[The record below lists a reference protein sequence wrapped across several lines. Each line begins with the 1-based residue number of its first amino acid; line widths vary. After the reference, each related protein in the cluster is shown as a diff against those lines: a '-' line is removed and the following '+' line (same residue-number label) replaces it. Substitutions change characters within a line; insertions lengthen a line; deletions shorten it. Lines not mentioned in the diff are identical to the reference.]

1 MRRQILMAS
10 AALALV
16 AASPT
21 FAQEVSPAEAEGIQQ
36 RLTRYLPR
44 ELVDAGLVT
53 VKAASSFYELRFDP
67 SVLLDRAK
75 AGKVSIEGLKPMTAY
90 LRPTAE
96 GTYRIEANDSFDV
109 KGSVDVADGRN
120 SFTYLVDSMKLD
132 GIYDPE
138 ILYFTSADWTTGRLA
153 FSSTSPK
160 ESVTASFGETAMRVA
175 TEKKEAGTLDISST
189 GVMKAFAE
197 TITGGPSGRVDIGA
211 DTVDIDVS
219 MDGAR
224 YKVAQDLVFF
234 VLDNMHKEK
243 LEAAEAA
250 RLKELLRTAL
260 PVFDNLTETIKAS
273 NVTVGTDKGTFGAEA
288 VTYNLAMNG
297 IAHSTRFGFGFGV
310 EKPKPPAGVLPAL
323 YENAL
328 PERATFKAAVADLDL
343 AGAVNYLIEHADF
356 TRPQPL
362 TEEESKEIGRIVLP
376 GGAMTVEFEDVS
388 ASSPIYDV
396 HLAGRMTV
404 YPDDKDRRSADVTIT
419 MRNFDKTVAFLQE
432 NAATVPEFGQ
442 ASFGLLM
449 MKGLARDGGDGAQ
462 AWDLTVGEDG
472 KVLINGRPLPFQ
484 K

>member
-16 AASPT
+16 SASPA
-21 FAQEVSPAEAEGIQQ
+21 FAQEISPTEAESIQQ

-44 ELVDAGLVT
+44 EMIDAGLVT
-53 VKAASSFYELRFDP
+53 VKAASSFYELRFNP
-67 SVLLDRAK
+67 AVLLDKAK
-75 AGKVSIEGLKPMTAY
+75 TGAVKLDGLKPMTAY
-90 LRPTAE
+90 LRPMPE
-96 GTYRIEANDSFDV
+96 GTYRIEANDSLDI
-109 KGSVDVADGRN
+109 KGSVDIADGKN
-120 SFTYLVDSMKLD
+120 SFSYVVDSMKLD

-138 ILYFTSADWTTGRLA
+138 ILYFTSADWSARRLA

-160 ESVTASFGETAMRVA
+160 ESVTASFGEVL
-175 TEKKEAGTLDISST
+175 EKKDAGTLDISST

-224 YKVAQDLVFF
+224 YKVVQDLVFF
-234 VLDNMHKEK
+234 VLDNMDKDK
-243 LEAAEAA
+243 LEAADAT
-250 RLKELLRTAL
+250 RLKDLLRASL

-273 NVTVGTDKGTFGAEA
+273 NVTVGTEKGTFGAET
-288 VTYNLAMNG
+288 VSYNLAMNG

-310 EKPKPPAGVLPAL
+310 EKPKPPAGVLSAA
-323 YENAL
+323 YEGAL

-343 AGAVNYLIEHADF
+343 AGAVTYLIEHADF
-356 TRPQPL
+356 TKPEPL
-362 TEEESKEIGRIVLP
+362 TEEQNKEIGRIILP

-388 ASSPIYDV
+388 AVSPIYDV
-396 HLAGRMTV
+396 HLAGKMLV
-404 YPDDKDRRSADVTIT
+404 YPEDKDRHSADVTIT
-419 MRNFDKTVAFLQE
+419 MRSFDKTVAYLQQ
-432 NAATVPEFGQ
+432 NAAAVPQFGQ
-442 ASFGLLM
+442 AAFGLLM
-449 MKGLARDGGDGAQ
+449 MKGLARDAGDGAQ

-484 K
+484 Q

>member
-16 AASPT
+16 SASPA
-21 FAQEVSPAEAEGIQQ
+21 FAQEISPTEAESIQQ

-44 ELVDAGLVT
+44 EMIDAGLVT
-53 VKAASSFYELRFDP
+53 VKAASSFYELRFNP
-67 SVLLDRAK
+67 AVLLDKAK
-75 AGKVSIEGLKPMTAY
+75 TGAVKLDGLKPMTAY
-90 LRPTAE
+90 LRPMPE
-96 GTYRIEANDSFDV
+96 GTYRIEANDSLDI
-109 KGSVDVADGRN
+109 KGSVDIADGKN
-120 SFTYLVDSMKLD
+120 SFSYVVDSMKLD

-138 ILYFTSADWTTGRLA
+138 ILYFTSADWSARRLA

-160 ESVTASFGETAMRVA
+160 ESVTASFGETAMRVEA
-175 TEKKEAGTLDISST
+175 EKKDAGTLDISST

-224 YKVAQDLVFF
+224 YKVVQDLVFF
-234 VLDNMHKEK
+234 VLDNMDKDK
-243 LEAAEAA
+243 LEPADAT
-250 RLKELLRTAL
+250 RLKDLLRASL

-273 NVTVGTDKGTFGAEA
+273 NVTVGTEKGTFGAET
-288 VTYNLAMNG
+288 VSYNLAMNG

-310 EKPKPPAGVLPAL
+310 EKPKPPAGVLPAA
-323 YENAL
+323 YEGAL

-343 AGAVNYLIEHADF
+343 AGAVTYLIEHADF
-356 TRPQPL
+356 TKPEPL
-362 TEEESKEIGRIVLP
+362 TEEQNKEIGRIILP

-388 ASSPIYDV
+388 AVSPIYDV
-396 HLAGRMTV
+396 HLAGKMLV
-404 YPDDKDRRSADVTIT
+404 YPEDKDRHSADVTIT
-419 MRNFDKTVAFLQE
+419 MREFDKTVAYLQQ
-432 NAATVPEFGQ
+432 NAAAVPQFGQ
-442 ASFGLLM
+442 AAFGLLM
-449 MKGLARDGGDGAQ
+449 MKGLARDAGDGAQ

-484 K
+484 Q